1 MALRSILI
9 VDDEEPIRQ
18 VLTEVLSGH
27 GYVVRAASDGEEALR
42 ELAAHDYDAVVTD
55 VRMPRMD
62 GLSLVR
68 SVQQIAPDATVIVMS
83 AYGSHDLAL
92 EAMKAGA
99 YDYLGKPFRPDEVL
113 LVLRKAEERER
124 LRAENRRLR
133 REIEAS
139 RGHAGIIAESPSM
152 KEVLRVVGKVA
163 PAKTTVLI
171 AGESGTGKELVAR
184 AIHELSP
191 RNAGPFV
198 AVNCGAIPDQ
208 LIESEL
214 FGHAKGAFTG
224 AQTAKRG
231 LFEEADAGT
240 LLLDE
245 IGELPLPLQPSLLRA
260 LQEGEIRRVG
270 DARSIKVDVR
280 VLAATNRDLS
290 QEVAQGKF
298 REDLFY
304 RLDVLDIHIAPM
316 RERKGDLP
324 VLLDHF
330 LQKYCAAGKPL
341 PTVSPGAWAAFQK
354 RYPGIS
360 VELAGMRAPEM
371 VSRVNAEYASGQHVA
386 DVTSAGPTTMTDLA
400 RGGRFVQWEPPDAA
414 ALLPGSGFDE
424 GTHWTYQLNV
434 YGVLVNTRL
443 VPSDK
448 MPTKRDDLLDPF
460 WQGEGKLLL
469 DDPRAQGGGHLFMVI
484 SYREQGRAFL
494 ERLAAQKPTWTRDRA
509 NAPVQVARGE
519 FAATLPQ
526 NVGEDIARLE
536 RSAPVKLVFLQD
548 GSFYTEVT
556 AGVLTGMGWLPQ

>member
-18 VLTEVLSGH
+18 MLTEVLGGH
-27 GYVVRAASDGEEALR
+27 GYVVRAAADGQEALR
-42 ELAAHDYDAVVTD
+42 ELAERDYDAVVTD

-68 SVQQIAPDATVIVMS
+68 AMQQAAPDVTVIVMS

-124 LRAENRRLR
+124 LRDENRRLR

-139 RGHAGIIAESPSM
+139 RPHAGIIAESPSM

-171 AGESGTGKELVAR
+171 SGESGTGKELVAR
-184 AIHELSP
+184 AVHELSP
-191 RNAGPFV
+191 RKGGPFV

-224 AQTAKRG
+224 AQSAKRG
-231 LFEEADAGT
+231 LFEEADSGT

-245 IGELPLPLQPSLLRA
+245 IGDLPLQLQVSLLRV

-280 VLAATNRDLS
+280 VLAATNRDLAQDVS
-290 QEVAQGKF
+290 QGKF

-304 RLDVLDIHIAPM
+304 RLNVVALKLPPLRDRPEELPALAERFIAQHASRLGIPRKDISSEALVLMQEWRWPGNVRELENALERALVLSEGDEISPEALPEEM
-316 RERKGDLP
+316 RGVHKASGPPPTPPEGDLS
-324 VLLDHF
+324 VKRAQRALEAGLIRQALERTGGNRSRAAELLE
-330 LQKYCAAGKPL
+330 L
-341 PTVSPGAWAAFQK
+341 SP
-354 RYPGIS
+354 R
-360 VELAGMRAPEM
+360 
-371 VSRVNAEYASGQHVA
+371 
-386 DVTSAGPTTMTDLA
+386 
-400 RGGRFVQWEPPDAA
+400 
-414 ALLPGSGFDE
+414 ALLYKIRE
-424 GTHWTYQLNV
+424 
-434 YGVLVNTRL
+434 YGL
-443 VPSDK
+443 
-448 MPTKRDDLLDPF
+448 
-460 WQGEGKLLL
+460 GE
-469 DDPRAQGGGHLFMVI
+469 
-484 SYREQGRAFL
+484 
-494 ERLAAQKPTWTRDRA
+494 
-509 NAPVQVARGE
+509 
-519 FAATLPQ
+519 
-526 NVGEDIARLE
+526 
-536 RSAPVKLVFLQD
+536 
-548 GSFYTEVT
+548 
-556 AGVLTGMGWLPQ
+556 

>member
-139 RGHAGIIAESPSM
+139 RGTGGIVAESAAM
-152 KEVLRVVGKVA
+152 KEVLRLLQKVA
-163 PAKTTVLI
+163 PARTTVLI
-171 AGESGTGKELVAR
+171 TGESGTGKELIAR
-184 AIHELSP
+184 ALHDLSP
-191 RNAGPFV
+191 RAERPFV
-198 AVNCGAIPDQ
+198 AVNCGAIPEQ

-224 AQTAKRG
+224 AVSAKRG
-231 LFEEADAGT
+231 LFEEADGGT

-245 IGELPLPLQPSLLRA
+245 VGDLPLQLQVSLLRV
-260 LQEGEIRRVG
+260 LQEGEVRRVG
-270 DARSIKVDVR
+270 DARAMRVDVR
-280 VLAATNRDLS
+280 VLAATHQDLS
-290 QEVAQGKF
+290 QAVSAGTF

-304 RLDVLDIHIAPM
+304 RLNVVGLRLPPL
-316 RERKGDLP
+316 RERSEEIEPLARR
-324 VLLDHF
+324 F
-330 LQKYCAAGKPL
+330 LARHAGRLGIPEKPL
-341 PTVSPGAWAAFQK
+341 SP
-354 RYPGIS
+354 
-360 VELAGMRAPEM
+360 
-371 VSRVNAEYASGQHVA
+371 
-386 DVTSAGPTTMTDLA
+386 
-400 RGGRFVQWEPPDAA
+400 A
-414 ALLPGSGFDE
+414 AL
-424 GTHWTYQLNV
+424 Q
-434 YGVLVNTRL
+434 
-443 VPSDK
+443 
-448 MPTKRDDLLDPF
+448 
-460 WQGEGKLLL
+460 LLL
-469 DDPRAQGGGHLFMVI
+469 A
-484 SYREQGRAFL
+484 
-494 ERLAAQKPTWTRDRA
+494 
-509 NAPVQVARGE
+509 
-519 FAATLPQ
+519 
-526 NVGEDIARLE
+526 
-536 RSAPVKLVFLQD
+536 
-548 GSFYTEVT
+548 
-556 AGVLTGMGWLPQ
+556 